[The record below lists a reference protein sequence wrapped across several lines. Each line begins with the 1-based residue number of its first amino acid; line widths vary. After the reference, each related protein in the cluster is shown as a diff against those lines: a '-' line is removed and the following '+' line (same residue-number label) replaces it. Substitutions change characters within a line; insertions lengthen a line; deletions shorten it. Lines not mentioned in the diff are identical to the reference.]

1 MEQHAPW
8 AGQARTD
15 IQKTASSEQRKHR
28 VQSTR
33 HTHHAPARIG
43 GEGNHADHADRTND
57 EAAQDAAI
65 RVLQRA
71 VRRTLAQAHEEE
83 DQHHE
88 ERGEA
93 GMEEPGNTPERVL
106 GGGVDAGVECWVK
119 QVASQDGASANKDE
133 NLRRAAA
140 REAQEGVWCAKCGH
154 AHIVAAKPHNRRM
167 ILPEPRDRFR
177 GRLPKRWV
185 AIDFETTGIW
195 SKEPDVAVIEVGL
208 ITYEGDHEVAAW
220 STLVKSGTAVSDFI
234 AELTGITQLMV
245 DTDGVNAD
253 DAGDALAERLAGAEL
268 VIAHNMAFDIN
279 GLDWLG
285 IELGRDQHT
294 FCTMKGLT
302 APDQKWPRLEEVVAE
317 FHIKVEGQ
325 AHRAESDARTA
336 GRVFIE
342 MVRRGY

>member
-1 MEQHAPW
+1 MQQQPTRPREARANVEEAPS
-8 AGQARTD
+8 GDER
-15 IQKTASSEQRKHR
+15 ENR
-28 VQSTR
+28 VQSTG
-33 HTHHAPARIG
+33 HADDRPTRIG
-43 GEGNHADHADRTND
+43 WEGNHADHADRTND

-71 VRRTLAQAHEEE
+71 VRRALAQAHEEE
-83 DQHHE
+83 DHHQE
-88 ERGEA
+88 ERGESSV
-93 GMEEPGNTPERVL
+93 EEPRRLSNGMF
-106 GGGVDAGVECWVK
+106 GGGVDAGVECWIE
-119 QVASQDGASANKDE
+119 QVAAQDGAGANEDQD
-133 NLRRAAA
+133 LRRTAA

-317 FHIKVEGQ
+317 FHIKTEGQ

>member
-1 MEQHAPW
+1 MQQQPTRPREARAHVEEAPS
-8 AGQARTD
+8 GD
-15 IQKTASSEQRKHR
+15 ERKDR

-33 HTHHAPARIG
+33 HAHHAPARICR
-43 GEGNHADHADRTND
+43 EHNHADHADRTD
-57 EAAQDAAI
+57 HEAAQDAAI
-65 RVLQRA
+65 RVLQRTI
-71 VRRTLAQAHEEE
+71 RRALSQAHEEE
-83 DQHHE
+83 DHHQE
-88 ERGEA
+88 EGGEA
-93 GMEEPGNTPERVL
+93 GVEEPRRLSNGVF
-106 GGGVDAGVECWVK
+106 GGGVDAGVECWIE
-119 QVASQDGASANKDE
+119 QVAAKDGASANEHQD
-133 NLRRAAA
+133 LRRAAT

-317 FHIKVEGQ
+317 FHIKTEGQ

>member
-1 MEQHAPW
+1 
-8 AGQARTD
+8 
-15 IQKTASSEQRKHR
+15 
-28 VQSTR
+28 V
-33 HTHHAPARIG
+33 
-43 GEGNHADHADRTND
+43 
-57 EAAQDAAI
+57 
-65 RVLQRA
+65 
-71 VRRTLAQAHEEE
+71 
-83 DQHHE
+83 
-88 ERGEA
+88 
-93 GMEEPGNTPERVL
+93 EEPRRLPNGVF
-106 GGGVDAGVECWVK
+106 GGGVDAGVERWIK
-119 QVASQDGASANKDE
+119 KVAAKDGASANEHQD
-133 NLRRAAA
+133 LRRAAT
-140 REAQEGVWCAKCGH
+140 REAQEGVWCAKSGH

-208 ITYEGDHEVAAW
+208 ITYEGDREVAAW
-220 STLVKSGTAVSDFI
+220 STLVKSGTPVSDFI

-245 DTDGVNAD
+245 DTDGIDAD

-317 FHIKVEGQ
+317 FHIKTEGQ

>member
-1 MEQHAPW
+1 MEQHAPR
-8 AGQARTD
+8 ARQARAD
-15 IQKTASSEQRKHR
+15 IQKTSRRDEREHW

-33 HTHHAPARIG
+33 NAHHAPARIG
-43 GEGNHADHADRTND
+43 GEDNHADHADRTNS
-57 EAAQDAAI
+57 EPAQDAAI
-65 RVLQRA
+65 RVLQRTICGA
-71 VRRTLAQAHEEE
+71 LAQAYKEQ
-83 DQHHE
+83 DQHDE

-93 GMEEPGNTPERVL
+93 SMEEPGHTPERVF

-119 QVASQDGASANKDE
+119 QIAAQNGASAHEYED
-133 NLRRAAA
+133 LRRAAT

-195 SKEPDVAVIEVGL
+195 SKDPNVAVIEVGL
-208 ITYEGDHEVAAW
+208 ISYEGDHEVAAW
-220 STLVKSGTAVSDFI
+220 STLVKSGTPVSDFI

-245 DTDGVNAD
+245 DTDGVSLD
-253 DAGDALAERLAGAEL
+253 DAGDALAERLAGVEL
-268 VIAHNMAFDIN
+268 VVAHNMEFDAD

-317 FHIKVEGQ
+317 FRIKVEGQ
-325 AHRAESDARTA
+325 AHRAESDARSA

>member
-15 IQKTASSEQRKHR
+15 IKETASSEQRKHG

-43 GEGNHADHADRTND
+43 WEGNHADHADRTD
-57 EAAQDAAI
+57 HEAAQDAAV

-71 VRRTLAQAHEEE
+71 VRRALAQAHEEE

-93 GMEEPGNTPERVL
+93 GMEEPGNTPDGVFR
-106 GGGVDAGVECWVK
+106 GGVDAGVKCWIE
-119 QVASQDGASANKDE
+119 QVAAKNGASANEDQD
-133 NLRRAAA
+133 LRRAAT
-140 REAQEGVWCAKCGH
+140 REAQEGMWCAKCGH

-245 DTDGVNAD
+245 DTDGIDAD

-317 FHIKVEGQ
+317 FHIKTEGQ

>member
-1 MEQHAPW
+1 MEQHAPR
-8 AGQARTD
+8 AGQARANVEE
-15 IQKTASSEQRKHR
+15 ASRGEQREHG
-28 VQSTR
+28 VESAGNA
-33 HTHHAPARIG
+33 HHAPAWIRR
-43 GEGNHADHADRTND
+43 ENDHADHADRTDNK
-57 EAAQDAAI
+57 AAQDAAI
-65 RVLQRA
+65 RVLQRTICGA
-71 VRRTLAQAHEEE
+71 LAQAHKEQ

-93 GMEEPGNTPERVL
+93 SMEEPGHTSERVFR
-106 GGGVDAGVECWVK
+106 GGVDAGVECWVK
-119 QVASQDGASANKDE
+119 QVAGQDGASPNQDE
-133 NLRRAAA
+133 DLRRAAA

-208 ITYEGDHEVAAW
+208 ITFEGDHEVAAW
-220 STLVKSGTAVSDFI
+220 STLVKSDSPVSDFI

-245 DTDGVNAD
+245 DTDGVSLD

-268 VIAHNMAFDIN
+268 VIAHNMAFDIE

-317 FHIKVEGQ
+317 FHIKTEGQ

>member
-1 MEQHAPW
+1 
-8 AGQARTD
+8 
-15 IQKTASSEQRKHR
+15 
-28 VQSTR
+28 
-33 HTHHAPARIG
+33 
-43 GEGNHADHADRTND
+43 
-57 EAAQDAAI
+57 
-65 RVLQRA
+65 
-71 VRRTLAQAHEEE
+71 
-83 DQHHE
+83 
-88 ERGEA
+88 
-93 GMEEPGNTPERVL
+93 MEEPRRLPNGVF
-106 GGGVDAGVECWVK
+106 GGGVDAGVECWIE
-119 QVASQDGASANKDE
+119 QVAAQDGASANEHQD
-133 NLRRAAA
+133 LRCAAP

-220 STLVKSGTAVSDFI
+220 STLVKSGTPVSDFI

-245 DTDGVNAD
+245 DTDGIDAD
-253 DAGDALAERLAGAEL
+253 DAGDALAERLAGVEL

-317 FHIKVEGQ
+317 FHIKTEGQ

>member
-1 MEQHAPW
+1 
-8 AGQARTD
+8 
-15 IQKTASSEQRKHR
+15 
-28 VQSTR
+28 
-33 HTHHAPARIG
+33 
-43 GEGNHADHADRTND
+43 
-57 EAAQDAAI
+57 
-65 RVLQRA
+65 
-71 VRRTLAQAHEEE
+71 
-83 DQHHE
+83 
-88 ERGEA
+88 
-93 GMEEPGNTPERVL
+93 MEEPGHTPERVF

-119 QVASQDGASANKDE
+119 QIAAQNGASAHEYED
-133 NLRRAAA
+133 LRRAAT

-245 DTDGVNAD
+245 DTDGVSLD

-268 VIAHNMAFDIN
+268 VIAHNMAFDIE

-325 AHRAESDARTA
+325 AHRAESDARSA

>member
-1 MEQHAPW
+1 MEQQPTRPSETRANVEEAPS
-8 AGQARTD
+8 GD
-15 IQKTASSEQRKHR
+15 ERKDR
-28 VQSTR
+28 VQSTG
-33 HTHHAPARIG
+33 HADDRPARIG
-43 GEGNHADHADRTND
+43 WEGNHADHADRTD
-57 EAAQDAAI
+57 HEAAQDAAV

-71 VRRTLAQAHEEE
+71 VRRALAQAHEEE
-83 DQHHE
+83 DHHQE
-88 ERGEA
+88 ECSESSV
-93 GMEEPGNTPERVL
+93 EEPRRLPDGVFR
-106 GGGVDAGVECWVK
+106 GGVDAGVKCWIE
-119 QVASQDGASANKDE
+119 QVAAKDGTSANEDQD
-133 NLRRAAA
+133 LRRAAA

-317 FHIKVEGQ
+317 FHIKTEGQ

>member
-1 MEQHAPW
+1 MKQHAPW

-15 IQKTASSEQRKHR
+15 IQKTASSEQRKHG

-43 GEGNHADHADRTND
+43 WEGNHANHADRTD
-57 EAAQDAAI
+57 HEAAQDAAI
-65 RVLQRA
+65 RVLQRTI
-71 VRRTLAQAHEEE
+71 RRALSQAHEEE
-83 DQHHE
+83 DHHQE
-88 ERGEA
+88 EGGEA
-93 GMEEPGNTPERVL
+93 GVEEPRRLSNGVL
-106 GGGVDAGVECWVK
+106 GGGVDAGVECWIE
-119 QVASQDGASANKDE
+119 QVAAQDGASANEDQD
-133 NLRRAAA
+133 LRRAAT

-317 FHIKVEGQ
+317 FHIKTEGQ